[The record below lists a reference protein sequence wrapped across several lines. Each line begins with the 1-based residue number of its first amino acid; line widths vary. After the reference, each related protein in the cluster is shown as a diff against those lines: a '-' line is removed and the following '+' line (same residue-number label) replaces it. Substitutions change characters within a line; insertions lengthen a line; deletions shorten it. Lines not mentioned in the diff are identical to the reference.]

1 MDPMNIASSVFAKIE
16 AARGGS
22 AGGMVPAVGLN
33 TRLDPPVGSGK
44 LEDGDIQ
51 HLDLE
56 STRRRLA
63 KAEAI
68 ALNLQREWKKIEAD
82 NTQLEVRL
90 QRGDESP
97 TGSVAQRTQ
106 VPADVQE
113 TLRQCECFSTQLR
126 ALQDTL
132 RQCEDHDADLVKL
145 SVENVVIKA
154 ELSATMSNLEDQ
166 IAKAKSA
173 EKLTQEN
180 ATLKAELTSMKAKLE
195 LQAAKDAAA
204 AQEAEAL
211 KSAFA
216 AARAKLVKQT
226 AEAAEQAEVVRK
238 EKELNNTLKTERS
251 ELLERLG
258 VPDPSAGSPKSA
270 DADAKRRQRE
280 VFGSQLQ
287 ALQETLRE
295 CEDARTDPF
304 CEERAALK
312 AELAAATAKAEELKT
327 RSLEHD
333 SLKKEHASL
342 LKTVS
347 GEGAV
352 GELIEM
358 QGRVAK
364 LTGETERL
372 KVELAATKAVLHSC
386 GAVVEGPLPIDG
398 PLTMLQTTLT
408 KLASLQVAKDVVPK
422 KVVESIP
429 EEMMAPPPKVQEEEP
444 EALPPAPRN
453 AQKRLSLTVQNS
465 APGKNPLVSNRG
477 SIGGPV
483 GVGGGDGPTYMNR
496 RSSGAWA
503 VSATHR
509 RLSRSAEQLVA

>member
-1 MDPMNIASSVFAKIE
+1 MNIASSVFAKIE

-22 AGGMVPAVGLN
+22 AGGLVPAVGLN

-44 LEDGDIQ
+44 VEDGDIQ

-63 KAEAI
+63 RAEAI

-82 NTQLEVRL
+82 NTQVEVRL

-180 ATLKAELTSMKAKLE
+180 ATLKAEVADLKAKLE
-195 LQAAKDAAA
+195 LQAAKDIAA
-204 AQEAEAL
+204 AQETEAL

-216 AARAKLVKQT
+216 AARAKLMKQT

-238 EKELNNTLKTERS
+238 EKELNNTLKTERT

-258 VPDPSAGSPKSA
+258 VPDPSAGGSPRSA
-270 DADAKRRQRE
+270 DAEAKRRQRE

-312 AELAAATAKAEELKT
+312 ADLAAATAKAEELKT

-333 SLKKEHASL
+333 SLKKEHAAL

-429 EEMMAPPPKVQEEEP
+429 EEMMASPPKVQEEES

-477 SIGGPV
+477 SIQGPV
-483 GVGGGDGPTYMNR
+483 GVGAGDGPTYMNR